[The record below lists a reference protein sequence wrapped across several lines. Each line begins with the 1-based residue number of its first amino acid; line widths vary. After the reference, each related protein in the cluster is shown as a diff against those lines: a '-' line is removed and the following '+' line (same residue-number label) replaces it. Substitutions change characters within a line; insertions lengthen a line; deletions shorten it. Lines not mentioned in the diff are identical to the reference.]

1 LSNRVI
7 VITGGSSGI
16 GKATAKL
23 FARDGEHVVILN
35 RNEKAGAET
44 VAEIQALGGSVLYLK
59 TDIGIENQVE
69 ASFAAAVEKFG
80 KIDILFANA
89 AIQINKPID
98 ETTKEDWD
106 QMIAANLTGTFL
118 SCKVASKYM
127 KKQKSGCMIICSSGH
142 AFVSYPGYT
151 GYAATKGGQVAFM
164 HAAALDLAPFGIR
177 VNCIAPNAVTR
188 PSTSAAKPNI
198 TTAPQDPAR
207 ARAMQAGLVSPMV
220 AYLAHEHCPVNG
232 EMLIAIAGRVAR
244 AVIAETPGVQRPSW
258 SIEDVR
264 QLIEEI
270 EAELRR
276 PPPPR
281 GALRS
286 RRANAARRP
295 RRRA

>member
-1 LSNRVI
+1 MSNRVI

-127 KKQKSGCMIICSSGH
+127 KKQKSGVRICSSGH

-177 VNCIAPNAVTR
+177 VNCIIPGATESPLLTYHFSIHPEDEKRILEKIPLGRFATGEDIARGVR
-188 PSTSAAKPNI
+188 MLASPDASYI
-198 TTAPQDPAR
+198 TGSCL
-207 ARAMQAGLVSPMV
+207 MVEGGL
-220 AYLAHEHCPVNG
+220 LAQG
-232 EMLIAIAGRVAR
+232 
-244 AVIAETPGVQRPSW
+244 
-258 SIEDVR
+258 
-264 QLIEEI
+264 
-270 EAELRR
+270 
-276 PPPPR
+276 
-281 GALRS
+281 
-286 RRANAARRP
+286 
-295 RRRA
+295 

>member
-1 LSNRVI
+1 MSNRVI

-89 AIQINKPID
+89 AIQINK
-98 ETTKEDWD
+98 
-106 QMIAANLTGTFL
+106 
-118 SCKVASKYM
+118 
-127 KKQKSGCMIICSSGH
+127 QKSGCMIICSSGH

-177 VNCIAPNAVTR
+177 VNCIIPGATESPLLTYHFSIHPEDEKRILEKIPLGRFATGEDIARGVR
-188 PSTSAAKPNI
+188 MLASPDASYI
-198 TTAPQDPAR
+198 TGSCL
-207 ARAMQAGLVSPMV
+207 MVEGGL
-220 AYLAHEHCPVNG
+220 LAQG
-232 EMLIAIAGRVAR
+232 
-244 AVIAETPGVQRPSW
+244 
-258 SIEDVR
+258 
-264 QLIEEI
+264 
-270 EAELRR
+270 
-276 PPPPR
+276 
-281 GALRS
+281 
-286 RRANAARRP
+286 
-295 RRRA
+295 

>member
-1 LSNRVI
+1 MSNRVI

-69 ASFAAAVEKFG
+69 ASFARAVEKFG

-177 VNCIAPNAVTR
+177 VNCIIPGATESPLLTYHFSIHPEDEKRILEKIPLGRFATGEDIARGVR
-188 PSTSAAKPNI
+188 MLASPDASYI
-198 TTAPQDPAR
+198 TGSCL
-207 ARAMQAGLVSPMV
+207 MVEGGL
-220 AYLAHEHCPVNG
+220 LAQG
-232 EMLIAIAGRVAR
+232 
-244 AVIAETPGVQRPSW
+244 
-258 SIEDVR
+258 
-264 QLIEEI
+264 
-270 EAELRR
+270 
-276 PPPPR
+276 
-281 GALRS
+281 
-286 RRANAARRP
+286 
-295 RRRA
+295 